1 MRIADQ
7 TNFAAGALY
16 ITFGVAVA
24 VGSLSYEI
32 GSASQMGPGYFPF
45 GAGIALAMIGLVV
58 LTGALRRTTS
68 ASRLSLW
75 PLKNVGLILASV
87 AMFAVSLETLGLIV
101 ALPLLVGVSAWAHPN
116 FSWRT
121 TAISILLQLVLVWVV
136 FVMLLGIRVPL
147 FPPFAI

>member
-16 ITFGVAVA
+16 ISFGVAVA
-24 VGSLSYEI
+24 VGSLSYEV
-32 GSASQMGPGYFPF
+32 GSASRMGPGYFPL
-45 GAGIALAMIGLVV
+45 GAGIALAMTGLIV
-58 LTGALRRTTS
+58 LIGALRRRTS

-116 FSWRT
+116 FSWQT
-121 TAISILLQLVLVWVV
+121 TAISILFQLVLVWVV

-147 FPPFAI
+147 FPPFAV